1 MGLTVFARIRLFV
14 VVRFLR
20 LVFGAMSSKRA
31 LRIMN
36 VATKPKGWQHSW
48 MQLEP
53 KTRSYIVGRNIANQS
68 KEEIKMRMK
77 NANVVIFYIHG
88 GGFRVGSATMY
99 MTAFVRWIKAL
110 EEQGLSC
117 VIYSAE
123 YRLAP
128 EHRFPAAPIDCIEC
142 YRSVIEDY
150 GVDPKKIIM
159 GGDSAGGTLSLETL
173 YHTHPDIQSTF
184 NTVKLPRP
192 SGLLMV
198 SPYTGDD
205 QTHETSSSQANLSHD
220 YISLATKE
228 KMAEY
233 LPLTKDHRPYTYLDL
248 SVDYAQILPHIVCV
262 AVGGK
267 EVLLDAGLQFAK
279 RCREANL
286 KVTLV
291 REDSVHDYFML
302 GYLFTSDK
310 NVVKRAVSSV
320 VDLAQAVIDRQ
331 KINN

>member
-1 MGLTVFARIRLFV
+1 M
-14 VVRFLR
+14 
-20 LVFGAMSSKRA
+20 
-31 LRIMN
+31 
-36 VATKPKGWQHSW
+36 
-48 MQLEP
+48 
-53 KTRSYIVGRNIANQS
+53 RNFSTNTQFS
-68 KEEIKMRMK
+68 
-77 NANVVIFYIHG
+77 
-88 GGFRVGSATMY
+88 
-99 MTAFVRWIKAL
+99 
-110 EEQGLSC
+110 
-117 VIYSAE
+117 
-123 YRLAP
+123 
-128 EHRFPAAPIDCIEC
+128 
-142 YRSVIEDY
+142 
-150 GVDPKKIIM
+150 

-205 QTHETSSSQANLSHD
+205 QTHETPSSQANLSHD

-248 SVDYAQILPHIVCV
+248 SVNYAQILPHIVCV